1 VVSLSQVT
9 TERNALTRW
18 IPVIAGIAIQLCLG
32 TVYIWGVFQPAIV
45 KLFSW
50 PQATAALTFSFVL
63 GVFVCGS
70 TVGGMI
76 QDKLGPRPVII
87 GGGVMLGIG
96 AFLASFTTAE
106 NPWWLWVTYGVIGG
120 FGMGTTYTT
129 IIACC
134 QKWFPDKR
142 GLITGLIVSALG
154 FGGFIFTPVARY
166 LINSRGVLETFVWF
180 AVIFTVV
187 CVIGALFI
195 KNPPAGY
202 KPEGWVPKAAAAGS
216 VGRSYTSSE
225 MLSTPQFYIVTFTL
239 MLAAAAGLMVIPFAK
254 VLGVQGG
261 LSDTVATSGVM
272 IISLFNSFGRLF
284 WGAVSDKLGRKKT
297 VLLLLLIAGTS
308 ILFLGAAEK
317 YTILVLIAVVA
328 FAYGGFL
335 GVFPALT
342 ADFWGLRNMGMNY
355 GLVLLGFGVAAVAS
369 PFVAG
374 YFKDLTGG
382 FGTAF
387 LITSI
392 AAYAGVVLIF
402 FLKPPSTP
410 KAVEKTG
417 VKTAE
422 NA

>member
-1 VVSLSQVT
+1 MNQVT
-9 TERNALTRW
+9 TERSALSRW

-70 TVGGMI
+70 TIGGMI
-76 QDKLGPRPVII
+76 QDKMGPRPVII
-87 GGGVMLGIG
+87 GGGIMLGIG
-96 AFLASFTTAE
+96 AFLASFTTAG
-106 NPWWLWVTYGVIGG
+106 NPWWLWITYGVIGG

-187 CVIGALFI
+187 CVVGALFI
-195 KNPPAGY
+195 KNPPSGY
-202 KPEGWVPKAAAAGS
+202 KPAGWEPKAASAGGAAA
-216 VGRSYTSSE
+216 SYTPSE
-225 MLSTPQFYIVTFTL
+225 MLGTPQFYLVTFTL
-239 MLAAAAGLMVIPFAK
+239 MLASAAGLMVIPFAK

-261 LSDTVATSGVM
+261 LSDAVATSGVM

-297 VLLLLLIAGTS
+297 VLLLLVVAGVS
-308 ILFLGAAEK
+308 ILFLGAAK
-317 YTILVLIAVVA
+317 MYTILVLIGIVA

-342 ADFWGLRNMGMNY
+342 ADFWGLRSMGMNY

-382 FGTAF
+382 FSTAF
-387 LITSI
+387 LITGI
-392 AAYAGVVLIF
+392 AAFVGVGSF
-402 FLKPPSTP
+402 FLLKPPAARQSAS
-410 KAVEKTG
+410 KASAG
-417 VKTAE
+417 TAE